1 MDQRTGKLAEL
12 TVEALLIAWL
22 GYLTI
27 YQNYLLHNWHRG
39 LPLPSRVPFVV
50 LGLAMG
56 LAFFW
61 YEWSRF
67 EKSTARAKPVG
78 AGQDDAQ
85 EREGEAN

>member
-1 MDQRTGKLAEL
+1 MDPKIGKLAEL
-12 TVEALLIAWL
+12 TVEAFLIAWL

-27 YQNYLLHNWHRG
+27 YQNYLLYRWHRG

-61 YEWSRF
+61 YEWDKF
-67 EKSTARAKPVG
+67 EKSNHSKPG
-78 AGQDDAQ
+78 RGSA
-85 EREGEAN
+85 EPGETRTDT